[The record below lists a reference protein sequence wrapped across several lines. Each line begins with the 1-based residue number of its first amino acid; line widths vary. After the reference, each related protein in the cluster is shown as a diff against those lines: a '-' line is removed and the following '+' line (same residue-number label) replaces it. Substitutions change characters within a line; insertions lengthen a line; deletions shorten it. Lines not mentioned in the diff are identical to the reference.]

1 MNDDELPIHAEVA
14 SAYLDDELDETER
27 ATAAADPHVMT
38 LVDSFTR
45 LRDGLGRVE
54 PVVESTRTAAMAAA
68 LAEFDAARAMPPAA
82 VHAPA
87 PGRITSLWS
96 RRRVYRVVTSFAA
109 AAVVVVIGIAALNST
124 GSDQKTSSLA
134 SVAPASADAAAGLP
148 SSKSADTTAAA
159 ATAGTAAAPGV
170 LSANSAV
177 ATIPTIDDAAA
188 LAHYASNLEAGARSA
203 LPPGSPTTVLSGA
216 ASPGPTVIQTPV
228 AAAAA
233 PPVCLV
239 TNEIVLGSIS
249 VRGIPAFAVRDAVD
263 GTLRAIDA
271 FDCRVL
277 IPAVP

>member
-14 SAYLDDELDETER
+14 SAYLDGELDETER

-54 PVVESTRTAAMAAA
+54 PVVDSTRTAAMAAA
-68 LAEFDAARAMPPAA
+68 LAEFDAVRAMPPAA

-87 PGRITSLWS
+87 LGRITSLWS

-134 SVAPASADAAAGLP
+134 TVAPASADAAAGLP

-159 ATAGTAAAPGV
+159 APAGTAAAPGV

-188 LAHYASNLEAGARSA
+188 LAHYASNLEAGARS
-203 LPPGSPTTVLSGA
+203 GSPTTVLPGA
-216 ASPGPTVIQTPV
+216 ASPGPTVIQPPI
-228 AAAAA
+228 AAAA

-277 IPAVP
+277 IPPVP